1 MHEGNKSRN
10 ANSYFGKARFVLFF
24 CQEWAFNMEKALKTF
39 EWREKSDLHRASV
52 VAVHNDETN
61 LSVLAQMATG
71 REAQM
76 MKNRIVLS
84 KIFTSLQY
92 LGCQGVAVMGKFD
105 RDSNLIALLEE
116 RKNDIMTSLN

>member
-1 MHEGNKSRN
+1 MPIPTLAKQVDSCF
-10 ANSYFGKARFVLFF
+10 SFVKNGLST
-24 CQEWAFNMEKALKTF
+24 WKKALETF
-39 EWREKSDLHRASV
+39 ERHEQSDLHRASV
-52 VAVHNDETN
+52 VAVHNNETN

-92 LGCQGVAVMGKFD
+92 LGCQGVAVRGKFD
-105 RDSNLIALLEE
+105 KDSNLIALLEE